1 MKKEAPA
8 IDTGA
13 SVSWDEFVTLLLVVD
28 LLAREDH
35 VRIGN
40 AVLVGKADVV
50 AAPTDLLRD
59 AGQRVTG
66 LDDIAAVTSGLHA

>member
-35 VRIGN
+35 VRVGN

-50 AAPTDLLRD
+50 AAPTDLLCD

-66 LDDIAAVTSGLHA
+66 LDDIAAVTGGLHA